1 MSQNQLATVAAVQL
15 NSSDNISDNLAMI
28 EQAVK
33 QAADDGAILILL
45 PENCVYMSA
54 VQGEAKHIAEPLG
67 DGEIQQ
73 RFATLAVEYHVWLI
87 VGAFPTIDN
96 GNIYQTSLVFDEQG
110 ELVKHYHKRHL
121 FNVTLPDGQESYR
134 ESDAFEFGDEI
145 AVVETPVGKVGLSIC
160 YDLRFPKHFRRL
172 LDAGAEILTL
182 PAAFTYRTGQAH
194 WEVLLRARAIENQCY
209 VIAAAQVGEHPGNR
223 QTWGHSMI
231 IDPWGRILTEQADS
245 VGVAAANIDLPE
257 LHHLRSVFPTLV
269 HNRD

>member
-1 MSQNQLATVAAVQL
+1 MQADQIATVAAVQL
-15 NSSDNISDNLAMI
+15 NSSDKITDNLAMI
-28 EQAVK
+28 EKAVK
-33 QAADDGAILILL
+33 QAANEGARLVLL

-54 VQGEAKHIAEPLG
+54 VQGETKHIAEQLG
-67 DGEIQQ
+67 NGEIQQ
-73 RFATLAVEYHVWLI
+73 RFAALAVKYRLWLI

-96 GNIYQTSLVFDEQG
+96 GRIYQTSLVFDEQG
-110 ELVKHYHKRHL
+110 EWVKHYHKRHL

-145 AVVETPVGKVGLSIC
+145 AVVETPIGKVGLSIC

-194 WEVLLRARAIENQCY
+194 WEVLLRTRAIENQCY
-209 VIAAAQVGEHPGNR
+209 VIAAGQVGEHPGNR

-231 IDPWGRILTEQADS
+231 IDPWGRVLAENADS
-245 VGVAAANIDLPE
+245 VGVVSANINLPE
-257 LHHLRSVFPTLV
+257 LHHLRHVFPTLT
-269 HNRD
+269 HCRD